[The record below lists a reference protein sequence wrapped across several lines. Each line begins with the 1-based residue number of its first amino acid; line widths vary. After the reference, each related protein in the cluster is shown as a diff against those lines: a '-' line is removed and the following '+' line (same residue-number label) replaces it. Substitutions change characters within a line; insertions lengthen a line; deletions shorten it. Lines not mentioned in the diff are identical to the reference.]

1 MTPVELLNLALLKI
15 GQSKGITST
24 SDATRE
30 AWTGQQVYDHLL
42 RTSLRT
48 FPWPFATKYAAL
60 YATQGRVS
68 WNTPLVQA
76 WSATASY
83 LVGDLVSVSGT
94 LFWAKVTSTNQAPPN
109 AAFWYTAATTPVVE
123 ANPDWDYAYRW
134 PSDCLFARRF
144 VIPEGLGRQFDI
156 NPVQF
161 RPGRDNNGMLLYS
174 DQTAAVLE
182 YTTIDCE
189 HLWVD
194 DIWIEYFTWLLAS
207 ALAPSMT
214 RDKELVNLCTQMMN
228 YWKEQAMVVASRES
242 QQAKDGD
249 ALWILDRG

>member
-15 GQSKGITST
+15 GQSKGIATT
-24 SDATRE
+24 SDASRE

-42 RTSLRT
+42 RTSLRV

-60 YATQGRVS
+60 YATQGRVQ
-68 WNTPLVQA
+68 WTNPLVQA

-83 LVGDLVSVSGT
+83 LVGDLVTQAGA
-94 LFWAKVTSTNQAPPN
+94 LYWATAANTNQAPPN
-109 AAFWYTAATTPVVE
+109 PALWATVDTTTVLE

-144 VIPEGLGRQFDI
+144 CIPEGLGRQFDP
-156 NPVQF
+156 NPIHF
-161 RPGRDNNGMLLYS
+161 RIGRDLNGMLVYT
-174 DQTAAVLE
+174 DQAEAVLE
-182 YTTIDCE
+182 YTTIDCS

-214 RDKELVNLCTQMMN
+214 RDKELVGLCTQMMN
-228 YWKEQAMVVASRES
+228 YWKEQATVVASRES

-249 ALWILDRG
+249 ALWILDRA